1 MGSRTTRSIFTVALC
16 SGVVMVGAA
25 VHGLMGVDTELQR
38 SVLAAEQTIEKQHP
52 TIRVIDRRDCEP
64 PREDSRI

>member
-1 MGSRTTRSIFTVALC
+1 MGSRTTRSIFAVTLC
-16 SGVVMVGAA
+16 SGVAMVGAA
-25 VHGLMGVDTELQR
+25 VHGLVGVDSELQR

-52 TIRVIDRRDCEP
+52 TIRVIDRDDCVP

>member
-1 MGSRTTRSIFTVALC
+1 MGSRTTRSIFAVALC
-16 SGVVMVGAA
+16 SGVAMVGAS
-25 VHGLMGVDTELQR
+25 VHGLLGVDTELQR
-38 SVLAAEQTIEKQHP
+38 SVLAAEQTIEKQHQ

>member
-1 MGSRTTRSIFTVALC
+1 MGSRTTRSIFAVTLC

-25 VHGLMGVDTELQR
+25 VHGLMGVDTQLQR
-38 SVLAAEQTIEKQHP
+38 SVLAAEQTIEKQHQ

-64 PREDSRI
+64 PREHSRI